1 MQECT
6 LLDSTK
12 MTTRLMD
19 ALKTPPSM
27 AAAAHMAYR
36 PGWICQVGSH
46 LISSSPQTAPKDPP
60 TCAQMTQSAAR
71 KSRNLLPRHIA
82 GCSSIP
88 HKGTDISDSCDSLH
102 AKGGECCGNHAVTYV
117 WLYAGSS

>member
-1 MQECT
+1 MNSLRVWVGRLHVMQCCYRALST

-27 AAAAHMAYR
+27 AAAAHMAYS

-46 LISSSPQTAPKDPP
+46 LISSSPHVAPKAPP
-60 TCAQMTQSAAR
+60 TCT
-71 KSRNLLPRHIA
+71 
-82 GCSSIP
+82 
-88 HKGTDISDSCDSLH
+88 
-102 AKGGECCGNHAVTYV
+102 
-117 WLYAGSS
+117 